1 MPAASPARR
10 SHYVQGQR
18 QRQGDPYPT
27 IGEHSGERAA
37 AVGARVEDVE
47 ELRQSKTREG
57 HGLRVP
63 KVAFAGYKPN
73 IRPRV
78 AANKF
83 IWHPFDA
90 ISGEHHTTIAGG
102 PVTSL
107 PHPDHAAA
115 SSQPSEE
122 PRYPKDH
129 VVGVI
134 TSHETVVQAIDALS
148 AAGFL
153 PSEMNVI
160 AGQAAAARLDAS
172 TGRSGLLDR
181 IVRFADKLGIRDEEM
196 EAKEIYE
203 QALRDDQH
211 IVTVSTL
218 TEERK
223 QLAAGILRDFGGKHI
238 AHLGRFVITDLHQK

>member
-1 MPAASPARR
+1 M
-10 SHYVQGQR
+10 
-18 QRQGDPYPT
+18 
-27 IGEHSGERAA
+27 
-37 AVGARVEDVE
+37 
-47 ELRQSKTREG
+47 
-57 HGLRVP
+57 
-63 KVAFAGYKPN
+63 
-73 IRPRV
+73 
-78 AANKF
+78 
-83 IWHPFDA
+83 
-90 ISGEHHTTIAGG
+90 
-102 PVTSL
+102 TSL
-107 PHPDHAAA
+107 PHPDHAAE
-115 SSQPSEE
+115 SSQPSKD

-134 TSHETVVQAIDALS
+134 TSYETVVQAIDALS
-148 AAGFL
+148 EAGFL

-203 QALRDDQH
+203 KALRDDEH
-211 IVTVSTL
+211 IVTVSTP

-238 AHLGRFVITDLHQK
+238 AHFGSFVITDLRQKPL